1 MGNRT
6 AEIQTGTNSNSNSPS
21 LAAADEGGLM
31 PAKIEQV
38 LPTDL
43 YDCAICYDTIQ
54 PTNYS
59 KTKCDH
65 YFCKTCLDA
74 WLDMNTTCPM
84 CRTVVKE
91 RVYTR
96 VPRPA
101 APRPAAQPQPRVEAI
116 PTPRREIVT
125 RNIMERYTWELY
137 FMASNDMK
145 NHEFNSGFMDIN
157 KSDFAPAF
165 AADNLLG
172 L

>member
-1 MGNRT
+1 MGNKI
-6 AEIQTGTNSNSNSPS
+6 AKIQTGTNGNSNSPS
-21 LAAADEGGLM
+21 LAADEGGLM
-31 PAKIEQV
+31 SAKIEQV

-74 WLDMNTTCPM
+74 WLEMNTTCPM

-96 VPRPA
+96 VPRT
-101 APRPAAQPQPRVEAI
+101 AAQPQPRVEEI
-116 PTPRREIVT
+116 PAPRREIVT
-125 RNIMERYTWELY
+125 RNIMERYTWENY
-137 FMASNDMK
+137 FMASNDLK
-145 NHEFNSGFMDIN
+145 QNTFSPNFDDIN
-157 KSDFAPAF
+157 RSDYAPAF
-165 AADNLLG
+165 ADDNLLG
-172 L
+172 Y